1 MFKGIDVD
9 KNGKID
15 YTEFLAATL
24 EEKTY
29 LKKERLFEAFC
40 VFDRDNTGSISK
52 ENIMKVLKAEKWQE
66 KEIEKYI
73 KAADKNG
80 DGVIDYKE
88 FLDFMGFDRDKL

>member
-1 MFKGIDVD
+1 M
-9 KNGKID
+9 
-15 YTEFLAATL
+15 
-24 EEKTY
+24 
-29 LKKERLFEAFC
+29 FEAFC
-40 VFDRDNTGSISK
+40 VFDRDNTGSLSK